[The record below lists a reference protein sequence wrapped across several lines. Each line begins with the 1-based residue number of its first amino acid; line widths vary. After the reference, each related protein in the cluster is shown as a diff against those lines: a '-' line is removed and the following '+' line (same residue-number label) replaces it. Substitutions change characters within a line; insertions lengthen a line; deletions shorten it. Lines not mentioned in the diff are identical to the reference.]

1 MDIMNKNIF
10 TVPEK
15 DSSHMLITLLGK
27 DRNNQKKRYVL
38 SDRSTAFVGCPG
50 SGKTTQL
57 CKIVNQVGKNP
68 HGITVILDIKK
79 EYIYKCFQTGDVI
92 LSMHNLPEFP
102 DENHVKWSLMK
113 ETWLDTYPEE
123 VIREIAA
130 MLFKNAID
138 HTENN
143 AFPKAA
149 MLVFYGQLV
158 HYFRSCNGK
167 LPFNSELI
175 KKILTV
181 SDSDIMDN
189 VKKYADLFGVQN
201 LLSKKTNI
209 TSFGVRMELKTV
221 LLEAFPLGSNFCTDN
236 SRFSIRQF
244 MHEGKGHRLFIVF
257 DTENRKTSEIM
268 IKLLFDMALK
278 ESISGRN
285 LEEGDMTRYYFVMD
299 EYAYLPSG
307 LEYLDYAKDM
317 GRSKGVRIYGGFQT
331 ISQLIKLYE
340 GKIESAMNDI
350 AGYGDVVVFKPHDA
364 ATTEFTVNRGG
375 TEITNITTIDTL
387 CNVHTE
393 TREMPVVPI
402 EVLNDLKCGEAVILP
417 NEGRPFWFHFEQ

>member
-1 MDIMNKNIF
+1 MDIVNKNIF

-79 EYIYKCFQTGDVI
+79 EYIYKCFQPGDVI

-113 ETWLDTYPEE
+113 EAWHDTYPEE

-175 KKILTV
+175 KK
-181 SDSDIMDN
+181 S
-189 VKKYADLFGVQN
+189 
-201 LLSKKTNI
+201 
-209 TSFGVRMELKTV
+209 
-221 LLEAFPLGSNFCTDN
+221 
-236 SRFSIRQF
+236 
-244 MHEGKGHRLFIVF
+244 
-257 DTENRKTSEIM
+257 
-268 IKLLFDMALK
+268 
-278 ESISGRN
+278 
-285 LEEGDMTRYYFVMD
+285 
-299 EYAYLPSG
+299 
-307 LEYLDYAKDM
+307 
-317 GRSKGVRIYGGFQT
+317 
-331 ISQLIKLYE
+331 
-340 GKIESAMNDI
+340 
-350 AGYGDVVVFKPHDA
+350 
-364 ATTEFTVNRGG
+364 
-375 TEITNITTIDTL
+375 
-387 CNVHTE
+387 
-393 TREMPVVPI
+393 
-402 EVLNDLKCGEAVILP
+402 
-417 NEGRPFWFHFEQ
+417 